1 VSEML
6 VLVERSGFRE
16 VRIVVYLNDGI
27 LALDS
32 SLDTVLRDLDIQIFA
47 LEVTRDL
54 NGDF

>member
-1 VSEML
+1 MSEML